1 MVNDPFRAL
10 ALSSPRRP
18 RHAKQ
23 APTGERPSS
32 LDLNMPS
39 SKPLMTS
46 SSGPTPDSVE
56 SALRTLETESGGIN
70 ALATALRGPLG
81 ATFAKAV
88 DLIRNAKGRVIVTGL
103 GKSGHMARKIAATL
117 ASTGTPA
124 FFVHTAEAAHGDL
137 GMITADDVIMALSW
151 SGEQPEMKT
160 LVNYSARFAIPMI
173 AVTSNAAS
181 SLGQAADIVIELPKA
196 REACPHNLAPTTST
210 LMQAAIGDAIA
221 IALLEG
227 RGFTALEFA
236 HFHPG
241 GKLGAMLKFVRDY
254 MRTGAEIPVKPEGTK
269 MSDAVMEMSAKGLGC
284 VCIVDDA
291 GGIAGIITDGD
302 LRRHMRPDLL
312 TASVDDVMT
321 RQPKTV
327 PPSML
332 ASEMIEVLNTR
343 KITTLVVTEADKVV
357 GIVHLHDLLR
367 AGVA

>member
-1 MVNDPFRAL
+1 MATSKSL
-10 ALSSPRRP
+10 ATSSPTE
-18 RHAKQ
+18 ADAAVQ
-23 APTGERPSS
+23 
-32 LDLNMPS
+32 
-39 SKPLMTS
+39 
-46 SSGPTPDSVE
+46 
-56 SALRTLETESGGIN
+56 SALRTLETGSQGI
-70 ALATALRGPLG
+70 AAIATALQGPLG
-81 ATFAKAV
+81 AAFTDTV
-88 DLIRNAKGRVIVTGL
+88 DLIRQAKGRVIVTGL

-137 GMITADDVIMALSW
+137 GMITTDDVIMALSW

-254 MRTGAEIPVKPEGTK
+254 MRTGAEIPVKPLGTK
-269 MSDAVMEMSAKGLGC
+269 MSDAVVEMSAKGLGC
-284 VCIVDDA
+284 VCIVNA
-291 GGIAGIITDGD
+291 ANEAVGIITDGD

-312 TASVDDVMT
+312 TVSVDDIMT
-321 RQPKTV
+321 KQPKSV

-332 ASEMIEVLNTR
+332 ASEMIEVLNAR

>member
-1 MVNDPFRAL
+1 
-10 ALSSPRRP
+10 
-18 RHAKQ
+18 
-23 APTGERPSS
+23 
-32 LDLNMPS
+32 MPS

-46 SSGPTPDSVE
+46 SSSSTPTSVE

-70 ALATALRGPLG
+70 ALAAALRGPLG
-81 ATFAKAV
+81 EAFAKAV

-137 GMITADDVIMALSW
+137 GMITTDDVIMALSW

-181 SLGQAADIVIELPKA
+181 SLGHAADIVIELPKA

-210 LMQAAIGDAIA
+210 MMQVAIGDAIA

-254 MRTGAEIPVKPEGTK
+254 MRTGGEIPLKPLGTK
-269 MSDAVMEMSAKGLGC
+269 MLEAVMEMSAKGLGC
-284 VCIVDDA
+284 VCIVDEA

-302 LRRHMRPDLL
+302 LRRHMQRPDLL

-321 RQPKTV
+321 KQPKTV

-332 ASEMIEVLNTR
+332 ATEMIEVLNTR

>member
-1 MVNDPFRAL
+1 MPH
-10 ALSSPRRP
+10 P
-18 RHAKQ
+18 
-23 APTGERPSS
+23 S
-32 LDLNMPS
+32 LDEIMPS
-39 SKPLMTS
+39 SKPLMTQ
-46 SSGPTPDSVE
+46 SSGPVPDSVE
-56 SALRTLETESGGIN
+56 SGLRTLETESGGIN
-70 ALATALRGPLG
+70 ALAAALRGPLG
-81 ATFAKAV
+81 ATFARAV

-103 GKSGHMARKIAATL
+103 GKSGHMGRKIAATL

-124 FFVHTAEAAHGDL
+124 FFVHTAEAGHGDL
-137 GMITADDVIMALSW
+137 GMITTDDVIMALSW

-160 LVNYSARFAIPMI
+160 VVNYSARFAIPMI

-181 SLGQAADIVIELPKA
+181 SLGQAADIVLELPKA

-210 LMQAAIGDAIA
+210 MMQVAIGDAIA

-254 MRTGAEIPVKPEGTK
+254 MRTGAEIPLKPLGTK

-284 VCIVDDA
+284 VCIVDDS
-291 GGIAGIITDGD
+291 GGVAGIITDGD
-302 LRRHMRPDLL
+302 LRRHMQRPDLL
-312 TASVDDVMT
+312 TVSVDDVMT

-327 PPSML
+327 PPSMM
-332 ASEMIEVLNTR
+332 ATEMIEVLNTR

>member
-1 MVNDPFRAL
+1 
-10 ALSSPRRP
+10 
-18 RHAKQ
+18 
-23 APTGERPSS
+23 
-32 LDLNMPS
+32 
-39 SKPLMTS
+39 
-46 SSGPTPDSVE
+46 
-56 SALRTLETESGGIN
+56 
-70 ALATALRGPLG
+70 
-81 ATFAKAV
+81 
-88 DLIRNAKGRVIVTGL
+88 
-103 GKSGHMARKIAATL
+103 
-117 ASTGTPA
+117 
-124 FFVHTAEAAHGDL
+124 
-137 GMITADDVIMALSW
+137 MITPDDVIMALSW
-151 SGEQPEMKT
+151 SGEQPEMKN

-173 AVTSNAAS
+173 AVTSSATS

-269 MSDAVMEMSAKGLGC
+269 MSDAIVEMSAKGLGC
-284 VCIVDDA
+284 VCIVNDA
-291 GGIAGIITDGD
+291 GKAVGIITDGD

-312 TASVDDVMT
+312 TVTVDEIMT

-332 ASEMIEVLNTR
+332 ATEMIEVLNTR
-343 KITTLVVTEADKVV
+343 KITSLIVTDADKVV

>member
-1 MVNDPFRAL
+1 
-10 ALSSPRRP
+10 
-18 RHAKQ
+18 
-23 APTGERPSS
+23 
-32 LDLNMPS
+32 
-39 SKPLMTS
+39 
-46 SSGPTPDSVE
+46 
-56 SALRTLETESGGIN
+56 
-70 ALATALRGPLG
+70 
-81 ATFAKAV
+81 
-88 DLIRNAKGRVIVTGL
+88 
-103 GKSGHMARKIAATL
+103 
-117 ASTGTPA
+117 
-124 FFVHTAEAAHGDL
+124 
-137 GMITADDVIMALSW
+137 MALSW

-210 LMQAAIGDAIA
+210 MMQVAIGDAIA

-254 MRTGAEIPVKPEGTK
+254 MRTGAEIPLKPLGTK
-269 MSDAVMEMSAKGLGC
+269 MSDAIMEMSAKGLGC
-284 VCIVDDA
+284 VCIVNGENEA
-291 GGIAGIITDGD
+291 IGIITDGD
-302 LRRHMRPDLL
+302 LRRHMQKPDLL
-312 TASVDDVMT
+312 TVSVDDIMT

-327 PPSML
+327 PPTML

>member
-1 MVNDPFRAL
+1 
-10 ALSSPRRP
+10 
-18 RHAKQ
+18 
-23 APTGERPSS
+23 
-32 LDLNMPS
+32 MPS

-46 SSGPTPDSVE
+46 SSSSTPTSVE

-70 ALATALRGPLG
+70 ALAAALRGSLG
-81 ATFAKAV
+81 EAFAKAV

-124 FFVHTAEAAHGDL
+124 FFVHTAEAGHGDL

-181 SLGQAADIVIELPKA
+181 SLGQAADIVLELPKV

-254 MRTGAEIPVKPEGTK
+254 MRIGEEIPLKPLGTK
-269 MSDAVMEMSAKGLGC
+269 MLEAVMEMSAKGLGC
-284 VCIVDDA
+284 VCIVDEAD
-291 GGIAGIITDGD
+291 GIVGIITDGD
-302 LRRHMRPDLL
+302 LRRHMQRPDLL
-312 TASVDDVMT
+312 TASVDDIMT

-332 ASEMIEVLNTR
+332 ATEMIEVLNTR
-343 KITTLVVTEADKVV
+343 KITTLIVTEADKVV